1 MVIWEK
7 LFRFQLQLISKQTCQ
22 GIPRQLTSSTGT
34 PLDKNSDSNFNFI
47 IANKSGD
54 RSYKIWTYTK
64 NKNPS

>member
-1 MVIWEK
+1 MRKTIQISVI
-7 LFRFQLQLISKQTCQ
+7 IDSKQTCQ

-47 IANKSGD
+47 IVNKSGD

>member
-1 MVIWEK
+1 MRKTIQISVI
-7 LFRFQLQLISKQTCQ
+7 IDSKQTCQ

-47 IANKSGD
+47 IANKSAD
-54 RSYKIWTYTK
+54 RSYKIWTCTK